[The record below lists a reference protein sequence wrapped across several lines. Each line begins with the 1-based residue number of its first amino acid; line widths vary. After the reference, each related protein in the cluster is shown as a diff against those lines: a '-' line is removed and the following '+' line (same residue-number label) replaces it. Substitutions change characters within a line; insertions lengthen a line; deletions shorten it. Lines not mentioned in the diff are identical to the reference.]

1 MRNLVKYTKLTLRPI
16 DVSPTKC
23 LKHTFRNVQEGKNL
37 SSYSLRCM
45 LVYFKV
51 KLRREKKSINTPFL
65 QKTNYF
71 HTSKSK
77 KNFRRNFFVCMYSHH
92 KKAEIIA
99 KQSEMK
105 SHLDDF
111 CKGYVARN
119 RTHENSAII
128 S

>member
-1 MRNLVKYTKLTLRPI
+1 
-16 DVSPTKC
+16 
-23 LKHTFRNVQEGKNL
+23 
-37 SSYSLRCM
+37 
-45 LVYFKV
+45 
-51 KLRREKKSINTPFL
+51 
-65 QKTNYF
+65 
-71 HTSKSK
+71 
-77 KNFRRNFFVCMYSHH
+77 MYSHH

-128 S
+128 SWMNKLQLNNQHIFDKISTMFSLSLPYGKMK